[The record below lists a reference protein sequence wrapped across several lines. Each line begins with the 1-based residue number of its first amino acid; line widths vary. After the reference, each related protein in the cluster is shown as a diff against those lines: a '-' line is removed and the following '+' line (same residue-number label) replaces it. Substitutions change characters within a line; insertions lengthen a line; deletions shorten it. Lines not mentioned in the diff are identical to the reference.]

1 MKARYNIIGASVIG
15 VAAAGLIAVAGFA
28 ADTSSGGAMPKG
40 ETIAKG
46 SDCFSCHAINQKI
59 VGPAFT
65 SVAAKFAGKK
75 GAETTLVNAVKKGH
89 VGTWGKVPMP
99 PHPQLSDAKIK
110 EIISWIL
117 SLKKTKTAAA
127 EAASGKTY
135 SYTVKGKT
143 LSTSFPIY
151 QAGTK
156 KVTPEVFRGYEL
168 FNSYCFRCHGE
179 DAVGGSYAPN
189 LRRSLANGMKES
201 KFVSIA
207 MTGVK
212 SKGMPSWAGF
222 FSPHQIHAIYQYTK
236 ARSVAVVGTGTPKH

>member
-1 MKARYNIIGASVIG
+1 MRNRHDIVGAGIIGVT
-15 VAAAGLIAVAGFA
+15 AACLVAVAGFA
-28 ADTSSGGAMPKG
+28 AGTSSGGSMPKG

-75 GAETTLVNAVKKGH
+75 GAETTLVDAVKNGH

-110 EIISWIL
+110 QIVSWIL
-117 SLKKTKTAAA
+117 SLKKTKTAAK
-127 EAASGKTY
+127 ASAKKYT
-135 SYTVKGKT
+135 YTVKGKT
-143 LSTSFPIY
+143 VSTSFPIY

-189 LRRSLANGMKES
+189 LRRSLANGMTES

-207 MTGVK
+207 MTGIK
-212 SKGMPSWAGF
+212 PKGMPSWAGF
-222 FSPHQIHAIYQYTK
+222 FTPHQIHAIYQYTK